1 MKLILL
7 SLLKDRVNSFLK
19 YSDYL
24 RNQHG
29 LVLAILHHELISVVG
44 HGVQMRRHF
53 GLPLATVLVN
63 KSLAVD
69 GEAFVWVD
77 SHTEKTGVGL

>member
-1 MKLILL
+1 
-7 SLLKDRVNSFLK
+7 
-19 YSDYL
+19 
-24 RNQHG
+24 
-29 LVLAILHHELISVVG
+29 
-44 HGVQMRRHF
+44 MRRHF

-77 SHTEKTGVGL
+77 SHTEKTGVGLQKKEREINFLAIFMTLNSYTGLVRFCYGIAINNP